1 MIKPPPKFWLTCDPG
16 DVHVGVASWEHVRCV
31 AAWEDSPNVFVDRLA
46 DDWIP
51 AGLDLLVIETFSL
64 YAWQAAE
71 QSGSQFLTPQLIGAA
86 KHLCRRANVSVI
98 QQQASVGKA
107 VYKAERLN
115 SRLVKWRGHGRHA
128 KDAEAHGIAYIAKWE
143 RQMGGYE

>member
-1 MIKPPPKFWLTCDPG
+1 MLSLIVC
-16 DVHVGVASWEHVRCV
+16 
-31 AAWEDSPNVFVDRLA
+31 
-46 DDWIP
+46 
-51 AGLDLLVIETFSL
+51 ETFAL

-71 QSGSQFLTPQLIGAA
+71 QSGSTFKTPELIGQI
-86 KHLCRRANVSVI
+86 KLLGRRFDVPVVM
-98 QQQASVGKA
+98 QQASVGKA